1 MKKLLFVALAAV
13 GMTAC
18 VQNEELAVAGGNVAI
33 AFDNAYVYNPTR
45 NANPTTTTE
54 SLTGFDVWAFM
65 KEVGGTVLTDEDV
78 TKNGGKWGYA
88 NLQYWMPSQDYYFA
102 ALAPMNSDYVTETL
116 ATGDD
121 AKLGLGTIAFTNV
134 DGTEDLL
141 YAKESVSTPELKD
154 LTEKGMDPVKF
165 QFQHLLSKVK
175 FTFKNGFLTDN
186 MKVVVENVEMSAP
199 AAGSINLAQ
208 ADYARAWELGTETLD
223 LQFGNVAEL
232 AASASAATA
241 NERLTIPAKADY
253 TYNVKFGVKVYSGSV
268 LALETTKEATI
279 SGYALEMGKAYNF
292 TAVIDWNTLALPAIE
307 FDAAVTEW
315 DTEITTPVGR
325 YVSTIEQLQA
335 ALNTPASELGQNE
348 TLNIYLGA
356 DLAGDVTV
364 LQKKGVNIVL
374 DGCGHEYD
382 GIITVNGDAR
392 AAGEETLT
400 IQNVNFKA
408 TEAKTFISA
417 PSKIDGRYNYSHN
430 VTIQNCTFTGNY
442 PAVEVGAANFTGT
455 YNLVVKNCVA
465 TNMHSALQVTSC
477 DNDVLVDG
485 YVVTGC
491 KGGISV
497 NNTARPVLRNVTIEA
512 EGYGVRG
519 NGTLQNGGVVCNLV
533 VEDATITAAQPI
545 VIRKTTQNYKLTL
558 GENVVL
564 NHTAGVYDVV
574 FTNGDDGTEVV
585 PTGTFSY
592 SSVADFN
599 VFPTAYVAAASTED
613 FSSAINNP
621 EVAEVNVTSAV
632 DFSTITVNRELELNF
647 NDQASTIGT
656 TAGYGVLARE
666 GADLTINDANFTSVG
681 GAVNAAAGAQVTFN
695 SGDVT
700 INSTQTS
707 QRHIFYAAQDGTVVT
722 VNGGNF
728 TIDAYRQRCYAC
740 AQYNAVIYIKGGTFG
755 VAPNHPRW
763 TYPIYTDNGGQVIIT
778 GGTFGFDP
786 SEWVAAGYKAEKNGS
801 TWTVVAE

>member
-1 MKKLLFVALAAV
+1 MKKILFVALAAV
-13 GMTAC
+13 GLTAC
-18 VQNEELAVAGGNVAI
+18 VQNEELAISKSNAI
-33 AFDNAYVYNPTR
+33 TFDNVYVG
-45 NANPTTTTE
+45 NATKAAIDGSYTAEKGN
-54 SLTGFDVWAFM
+54 LDHFNVWATISNTN
-65 KEVGGTVLTDEDV
+65 GTANIFKNEAV
-78 TKNGGKWGYA
+78 TKNNAGVWSYA
-88 NLQYWMPSQDYYFA
+88 VENTQYWIPG
-102 ALAPMNSDYVTETL
+102 NNYVFV
-116 ATGDD
+116 GV
-121 AKLGLGTIAFTNV
+121 V
-134 DGTEDLL
+134 DGTVASVDSYNMPLTISTSLSGQQDVL
-141 YAKESVSTPELKD
+141 YDTESRSYNGEAVTPVHFNFE
-154 LTEKGMDPVKF
+154 
-165 QFQHLLSKVK
+165 HLLAKVK
-175 FTFKNGFLTDN
+175 FTAKNVMTTSDSELYYTVESIKITNADNEAVYTIEDEAWAANGEPYTAEFGAVKNNNGETATLYYQNRAESNYELLVLPQENKSLNIVVNYTLRKNAWDSWTQPYEKELT
-186 MKVVVENVEMSAP
+186 A
-199 AAGSINLAQ
+199 
-208 ADYARAWELGTETLD
+208 TLD
-223 LQFGNVAEL
+223 IEKG
-232 AASASAATA
+232 
-241 NERLTIPAKADY
+241 R
-253 TYNVKFGVKVYSGSV
+253 
-268 LALETTKEATI
+268 
-279 SGYALEMGKAYNF
+279 AYNF
-292 TAVIDWNTLALPAIE
+292 VLELGNPGAPIE
-307 FDAAVTEW
+307 FTAAVTDW

-325 YVSTIEQLQA
+325 YVSTIEQLQN

-400 IQNVNFKA
+400 IQNIKFEA